1 MRSSVC
7 GTIVHYEHPRSG
19 AQIRIT
25 TALNRFPEGVRSQ
38 LLA

>member
-1 MRSSVC
+1 MSIRAVARKSEVASSML
-7 GTIVHYEHPRSG
+7 S
-19 AQIRIT
+19 RIT